1 MKMMLIS
8 VLKSREVRVAIVN
21 SNGAQNAPVLH
32 DLHIEKFANR
42 SSQGNI
48 YKAKV
53 VSINDQL
60 QAAFVD
66 FGDLK
71 HGLLTLD
78 KIHYKY
84 GRRGS
89 SDEGDAPERIAD
101 VLSVNDDVLVQVER
115 DARVEKGAALTGQI
129 QLHGQHVVLN
139 TNRPITRIS
148 RQINR
153 EQRAEIEA
161 MLPKFK
167 VPKEC
172 GLVIRTS
179 ARGRSQKELQTDVR
193 ECADLLNLIQQA
205 YSDSQA
211 PRLLYEANNLV
222 NSVLRDNLHSNIERV
237 IVDDKGIYE
246 DIRSFVKSYMAD
258 FSGDIQLYE
267 DEIPLYT
274 KYRIEAQVSK
284 VFDRT
289 IELPSGGQIV
299 LDPTEALLTI
309 DVNSAQFRFN
319 DNFRDMVLNTNL
331 EAAEEIFKQLRL
343 RDIGGLI
350 VVDFIDLYEVQDIR
364 KLEDRVARLCDQ
376 DRGRTK
382 WEPISSFGLMELQRR
397 RPRSSIYDTDFQ
409 RCDGC
414 GGHGYRQTVD
424 SVGHRIFREIEARSH
439 SKRIARIRARVTPAV
454 AQYLTNDL
462 RPHLSMV
469 EMRSSAKLEIVPDQD
484 GEDASFV
491 VESFSTTYSKT
502 PVKTKNFEHG
512 IPENGKGKKGKINR
526 ETQAESIQT
535 AAVKRPEIERKPPKK
550 SEAKASKDKAGFSN
564 VLEGAN
570 RFFRFV
576 PAVPSYLYQR
586 LFVVEN
592 KSDRSTKS
600 NKQSSNTQRKR
611 THEGR
616 SESGA
621 KTTQRV
627 KQKIT
632 RHSPN
637 KTTASSSKS
646 KRIKE
651 RTLPSAVPTTKSG
664 SSHRDRVK
672 SNAKRD
678 TAKKEAKSD
687 TAQIGEV
694 KKKGGKKASG
704 NKTADT
710 PTLKERAKS
719 KTPASQK
726 APEAVTKQRTD
737 QNPGL
742 EKRSVAKTDATDAPE
757 EKSNTQKAQT
767 TLEIDSP
774 TQSEPSETIKNHSS
788 RDELEVES
796 SNATVTE
803 GFPIEDQSRTTPTPT
818 ESSEEI
824 AASSELDTPQSETLT
839 SSSVESD
846 HVSGNSDLEESSD
859 GTTTDVNANSTDD
872 DSTDGKARA
881 SNDPRIRP
889 KENRPS
895 PVVSQ

>member
-1 MKMMLIS
+1 MKLMLIS

-21 SNGAQNAPVLH
+21 SNGAQSAPVLH

-89 SDEGDAPERIAD
+89 SDENDTPERIAD
-101 VLSVNDDVLVQVER
+101 VLKVNDDVLVQVER

-161 MLPKFK
+161 MLPKLK

-193 ECADLLNLIQQA
+193 ECADLLKLIQQA

-246 DIRSFVKSYMAD
+246 DIRSFVNSYMAD

-289 IELPSGGQIV
+289 IDLPSGGQIV

-331 EAAEEIFKQLRL
+331 EAADEIFNQLRL

-364 KLEDRVARLCDQ
+364 KLEDRVSRLCDL

-414 GGHGYRQTVD
+414 GGHGYRQTFD

-454 AQYLTNDL
+454 AQYLTNEL

-512 IPENGKGKKGKINR
+512 IPENGKSKKGKVNR
-526 ETQAESIQT
+526 ETQAASIQT
-535 AAVKRPEIERKPPKK
+535 AAVKRPEIDRKPPKK
-550 SEAKASKDKAGFSN
+550 SEAKTSKDKAGFSS
-564 VLEGAN
+564 VLDGAG

-576 PAVPSYLYQR
+576 PAVPTYLYHR
-586 LFVVEN
+586 LFTVEN
-592 KSDRSTKS
+592 ESDRSNTKRKKTS
-600 NKQSSNTQRKR
+600 HTRKKR
-611 THEGR
+611 THDGR
-616 SESGA
+616 GDSGA
-621 KTTQRV
+621 KATQRV

-637 KTTASSSKS
+637 KTTARSSES

-651 RTLPSAVPTTKSG
+651 RSHATALPTTKSRDAN
-664 SSHRDRVK
+664 RDRVK
-672 SNAKRD
+672 SNAGKD
-678 TAKKEAKSD
+678 TVKKDVKSD
-687 TAQIGEV
+687 ASASDV
-694 KKKGGKKASG
+694 KKRRIKKANDSQSAETQSAKNG
-704 NKTADT
+704 K
-710 PTLKERAKS
+710 KS
-719 KTPASQK
+719 KTPVRKK
-726 APEAVTKQRTD
+726 AKHAD
-737 QNPGL
+737 
-742 EKRSVAKTDATDAPE
+742 
-757 EKSNTQKAQT
+757 KAQT
-767 TLEIDSP
+767 ATNDSSPDTGVVDGSDSLERSNSTQDANLPNQPDLPDQVEQTAKTEQTFELDKSVEEITNDTLSTDGLSVNEDR
-774 TQSEPSETIKNHSS
+774 ETHSS
-788 RDELEVES
+788 TE
-796 SNATVTE
+796 ATEEQV
-803 GFPIEDQSRTTPTPT
+803 SRTGIQTP
-818 ESSEEI
+818 EEGT
-824 AASSELDTPQSETLT
+824 AAII
-839 SSSVESD
+839 
-846 HVSGNSDLEESSD
+846 DLESHDSK
-859 GTTTDVNANSTDD
+859 GVDD
-872 DSTDGKARA
+872 ADSIGIDSTDESSTANPAVEVTDKNARA

-889 KENRPS
+889 KESRPT

>member
-21 SNGAQNAPVLH
+21 SNGAQSAPVLH

-53 VSINDQL
+53 VSVNDQL

-89 SDEGDAPERIAD
+89 SEENSTPNRIAD
-101 VLSVNDDVLVQVER
+101 VLNVNDDVLVQVER

-161 MLPKFK
+161 MLPKLK
-167 VPKEC
+167 VPTEC

-193 ECADLLNLIQQA
+193 ECTDLLTLIQQA

-246 DIRSFVKSYMAD
+246 DIRGFVKSYMAD
-258 FSGDIQLYE
+258 FSGDIQFYQ

-331 EAAEEIFKQLRL
+331 EAADEIFNQLRL

-364 KLEDRVARLCDQ
+364 KLEDRVARLCDL

-382 WEPISSFGLMELQRR
+382 WEAISSFGLMELQRR

-454 AQYLTNDL
+454 AQYLTNEL

-502 PVKTKNFEHG
+502 PLKTKNFEHG
-512 IPENGKGKKGKINR
+512 IPENGKSKKGKVNR

-535 AAVKRPEIERKPPKK
+535 AAVKRPEIERKSPKR
-550 SEAKASKDKAGFSN
+550 SETRPSKDKAGVSN
-564 VLEGAN
+564 VLEGAT

-586 LFVVEN
+586 LFVVETEDARQTKN
-592 KSDRSTKS
+592 NQKSTNSRRT
-600 NKQSSNTQRKR
+600 R
-611 THEGR
+611 THKGR
-616 SESGA
+616 SDSGA
-621 KTTQRV
+621 KATQRV

-637 KTTASSSKS
+637 KTTARSSQS

-651 RTLPSAVPTTKSG
+651 RTQPSAVPTTKS
-664 SSHRDRVK
+664 SNTHKDRVK
-672 SNAKRD
+672 SNTKRD
-678 TAKKEAKSD
+678 SIKRDAKSD
-687 TAQIGEV
+687 TTQVDEV
-694 KKKGGKKASG
+694 KKKSVKKSSG
-704 NKTADT
+704 TKSADTLAKKDRSKNKTHA
-710 PTLKERAKS
+710 L
-719 KTPASQK
+719 QK
-726 APEAVTKQRTD
+726 ATDQETKQQT
-737 QNPGL
+737 NHSPGL
-742 EKRSVAKTDATDAPE
+742 EKRRATKTDSPE
-757 EKSNTQKAQT
+757 EKSTPESTQT
-767 TLEIDSP
+767 SP
-774 TQSEPSETIKNHSS
+774 VGESTFESEPPTKAKRQ
-788 RDELEVES
+788 RDREQRDVGS
-796 SNATVTE
+796 ASVRVTE
-803 GFPIEDQSRTTPTPT
+803 GSPNEDESLTTQSSTESAEEIVANTEMETSKKETPTISNVESDQT
-818 ESSEEI
+818 SGNKELERSSEE
-824 AASSELDTPQSETLT
+824 ATL
-839 SSSVESD
+839 SVDAEQTESD
-846 HVSGNSDLEESSD
+846 SSG
-859 GTTTDVNANSTDD
+859 
-872 DSTDGKARA
+872 GKARA

-889 KENRPS
+889 IENRPR

>member
-1 MKMMLIS
+1 MKLMLVS

-21 SNGAQNAPVLH
+21 SNGSQSAPVLH

-48 YKAKV
+48 FKAKV

-78 KIHYKY
+78 KVHYKY

-89 SDEGDAPERIAD
+89 QEQSEAPQKISD
-101 VLSVNDDVLVQVER
+101 VLKVNDDVLVQVER

-148 RQINR
+148 RQITR
-153 EQRAEIEA
+153 EQRTEIES
-161 MLPKFK
+161 MMPKLT

-172 GLVIRTS
+172 GLVVRTS
-179 ARGRSQKELQTDVR
+179 ARGRSLQDLQTDVR
-193 ECADLLNLIQQA
+193 ECTALLKLIEQA
-205 YSDSQA
+205 YAESEA

-222 NSVLRDNLHSNIERV
+222 NSVLRDNLHNNIERV
-237 IVDDKGIYE
+237 IVDDESVYE
-246 DIRSFVKSYMAD
+246 DVCGYVKSFMAD
-258 FSGDIQLYE
+258 FAGEIQLYRE
-267 DEIPLYT
+267 EIPLYT

-289 IELPSGGQIV
+289 IDLPSGGQIV

-331 EAAEEIFKQLRL
+331 EAADEIFNQLRL

-350 VVDFIDLYEVQDIR
+350 VVDFIDLYEVHDIR
-364 KLEDRVARLCDQ
+364 KLEDKVARLCDL

-502 PVKTKNFEHG
+502 PIKTKSFEHG
-512 IPENGKGKKGKINR
+512 IPENGKGKRGKINR
-526 ETQAESIQT
+526 ETPAESIQT
-535 AAVKRPEIERKPPKK
+535 AAVQRPQVERKPMKK
-550 SEAKASKDKAGFSN
+550 VNEKSNKDRTVFGN
-564 VLEGAN
+564 VLGSATK
-570 RFFRFV
+570 FWRFV
-576 PAVPSYLYQR
+576 PAVPAYLYER
-586 LFVVEN
+586 LFLVEN
-592 KSDRSTKS
+592 
-600 NKQSSNTQRKR
+600 QRKGTKEINR
-611 THEGR
+611 EPNDTRKAQRNNG
-616 SESGA
+616 SPGNKSTATG
-621 KTTQRV
+621 RV

-632 RHSPN
+632 RRTPN
-637 KTTASSSKS
+637 KNSASSSQS
-646 KRIKE
+646 KRLEE
-651 RTLPSAVPTTKSG
+651 RTQTSSIPTTKSRGG
-664 SSHRDRVK
+664 SKERTKTKRADSS
-672 SNAKRD
+672 SNR
-678 TAKKEAKSD
+678 TAKTTVSRETVQQRTTKRQHDNQESKAK
-687 TAQIGEV
+687 TELP
-694 KKKGGKKASG
+694 ASET
-704 NKTADT
+704 NSQSSRQQARKTAIAVTSKKTTHQEKRVYEHNSLSDKPKET
-710 PTLKERAKS
+710 EMKEEREQQERYLSESANPSLGTESTGAVSDADHHLDPNDNPADSASSLNTEDPISQSTSSKKVSQSKPRGKTTKGEIQVTVAPEPERAKS
-719 KTPASQK
+719 S
-726 APEAVTKQRTD
+726 EVT
-737 QNPGL
+737 
-742 EKRSVAKTDATDAPE
+742 
-757 EKSNTQKAQT
+757 SN
-767 TLEIDSP
+767 
-774 TQSEPSETIKNHSS
+774 NH
-788 RDELEVES
+788 VE
-796 SNATVTE
+796 
-803 GFPIEDQSRTTPTPT
+803 
-818 ESSEEI
+818 
-824 AASSELDTPQSETLT
+824 SELDTEEQEAENETQT
-839 SSSVESD
+839 
-846 HVSGNSDLEESSD
+846 
-859 GTTTDVNANSTDD
+859 
-872 DSTDGKARA
+872 RA
-881 SNDPRIRP
+881 SNDPRLQP
-889 KENRPS
+889 KSISPN
-895 PVVSQ
+895 PVVTP

>member
-1 MKMMLIS
+1 MMLIS

-89 SDEGDAPERIAD
+89 SDESETPERIAD

-193 ECADLLNLIQQA
+193 ECADLLKLIQQA

-237 IVDDKGIYE
+237 IVDDKSIYE

-258 FSGDIQLYE
+258 FSGEIQLYE

-331 EAAEEIFKQLRL
+331 EAAEEIFNQLRL

-350 VVDFIDLYEVQDIR
+350 VIDFIDLYEVQDIR
-364 KLEDRVARLCDQ
+364 KLEDRVARLCDL

-462 RPHLSMV
+462 RAHLSMV
-469 EMRSSAKLEIVPDQD
+469 EMRSSAKLEIVPDQE

-526 ETQAESIQT
+526 ETQAASIQT

-550 SEAKASKDKAGFSN
+550 SETKPSKDKAGISN

-592 KSDRSTKS
+592 KSERSTKS
-600 NKQSSNTQRKR
+600 NKKTTNARRKR
-611 THEGR
+611 THDER
-616 SESGA
+616 STSGA
-621 KTTQRV
+621 KHTQRV

-637 KTTASSSKS
+637 KTTASSSQS

-651 RTLPSAVPTTKSG
+651 RTLPSAVPTTKS
-664 SSHRDRVK
+664 SSPHKDRVK
-672 SNAKRD
+672 SDAKRD
-678 TAKKEAKSD
+678 AKPEKPKVGEA
-687 TAQIGEV
+687 
-694 KKKGGKKASG
+694 KKKGVKKASG
-704 NKTADT
+704 SKTSVA
-710 PTLKERAKS
+710 PTSKERTKS
-719 KTPASQK
+719 KTH
-726 APEAVTKQRTD
+726 APLKVEEAETKQKED
-737 QNPGL
+737 KKPGL
-742 EKRSVAKTDATDAPE
+742 EKRPVAKTDAPE
-757 EKSNTQKAQT
+757 EESVPQRTKAIPVEDSLSQPQSPVKTKSQRIHEKQ
-767 TLEIDSP
+767 
-774 TQSEPSETIKNHSS
+774 
-788 RDELEVES
+788 EVENT
-796 SNATVTE
+796 NAPPAEELPEEHENRIAHTSME
-803 GFPIEDQSRTTPTPT
+803 SPEEINAKSEMEFPET
-818 ESSEEI
+818 ESL
-824 AASSELDTPQSETLT
+824 APTK
-839 SSSVESD
+839 VESD
-846 HVSGNSDLEESSD
+846 RTNGNPDLDGSSER
-859 GTTTDVNANSTDD
+859 TTTDDDATPTDS
-872 DSTDGKARA
+872 DSTDSKARA

-889 KENRPS
+889 KENRPR

>member
-78 KIHYKY
+78 KLHYKY

-89 SDEGDAPERIAD
+89 SEENNTPERIAD
-101 VLSVNDDVLVQVER
+101 VLNVNDDVLVQVER

-153 EQRAEIEA
+153 EQRGEIEA
-161 MLPKFK
+161 MMPKLK
-167 VPKEC
+167 VPNEC

-193 ECADLLNLIQQA
+193 ECADLLKLIQQA

-237 IVDDKGIYE
+237 IVDDKGIYD

-258 FSGDIQLYE
+258 FSGEIQLYK

-454 AQYLTNDL
+454 AQYLTNEL

-469 EMRSSAKLEIVPDQD
+469 EMRSSAKLEVVPDQD

-512 IPENGKGKKGKINR
+512 MPENGKGKKGKVNR

-535 AAVKRPEIERKPPKK
+535 AAVKRPEVERKPPKK
-550 SEAKASKDKAGFSN
+550 SEARSGKDKTGVSN
-564 VLEGAN
+564 VLEGAT

-592 KSDRSTKS
+592 ESKGTTKS
-600 NKQSSNTQRKR
+600 NQKTSNSRKR
-611 THEGR
+611 TQAGR
-616 SESGA
+616 TGSGA
-621 KTTQRV
+621 RTTQRV

-637 KTTASSSKS
+637 KTTARSSQS

-651 RTLPSAVPTTKSG
+651 RTLPSSVPTTKSTSAQQEG
-664 SSHRDRVK
+664 VK

-678 TAKKEAKSD
+678 SAKKATKSV
-687 TAQIGEV
+687 TPKIGEV
-694 KKKGGKKASG
+694 KKKSVKKSSGTKSAGTSTSKEKAKNKAHVAKKAAA
-704 NKTADT
+704 AD
-710 PTLKERAKS
+710 LK
-719 KTPASQK
+719 QK
-726 APEAVTKQRTD
+726 AIQT
-737 QNPGL
+737 PGV
-742 EKRSVAKTDATDAPE
+742 EKRPVAKTDSKE
-757 EKSNTQKAQT
+757 EKSTRQKA
-767 TLEIDSP
+767 LKSPVGDSP
-774 TQSEPSETIKNHSS
+774 SHTEPQTKTDNQRSPENQVVD
-788 RDELEVES
+788 RENVAL
-796 SNATVTE
+796 TE
-803 GFPIEDQSRTTPTPT
+803 GFLNEEENRTTQTPIESTEKKATTSDIETSMT
-818 ESSEEI
+818 EPLES
-824 AASSELDTPQSETLT
+824 ATA
-839 SSSVESD
+839 ESD
-846 HVSGNSDLEESSD
+846 QKSQNNDLD
-859 GTTTDVNANSTDD
+859 GSTNEATADVDVARMDN

-881 SNDPRIRP
+881 SNDPRIQP
-889 KENRPS
+889 KENRPI

>member
-1 MKMMLIS
+1 MMLIS

-21 SNGAQNAPVLH
+21 SNGAQSAPVLH
-32 DLHIEKFANR
+32 DLHMEKFANR

-84 GRRGS
+84 GRRGTNEES
-89 SDEGDAPERIAD
+89 SEPQRIAD
-101 VLSVNDDVLVQVER
+101 ALNINDDVLVQVER
-115 DARVEKGAALTGQI
+115 DARVDKGAALTGQI

-167 VPKEC
+167 VPKDC

-193 ECADLLNLIQQA
+193 ECAELLKLIEQA
-205 YSDSQA
+205 YLDSQA

-222 NSVLRDNLHSNIERV
+222 NSVMRDNLHNNIERV
-237 IVDDKGIYE
+237 IVDDQSTYE
-246 DIRSFVKSYMAD
+246 DLCSFVKSYMAD
-258 FSGDIQLYE
+258 FSGEIQLYR

-274 KYRIEAQVSK
+274 KYRIESQVSK

-289 IELPSGGQIV
+289 IDLPSGGQIV

-331 EAAEEIFKQLRL
+331 EAADEIFNQLRL

-350 VVDFIDLYEVQDIR
+350 VIDFIDLYEVQDIR
-364 KLEDRVARLCDQ
+364 KLEDKVARLCDL

-462 RPHLSMV
+462 RAHLSMV

-502 PVKTKNFEHG
+502 PIKTKNFEYG
-512 IPENGKGKKGKINR
+512 IPENGKSKKGKTNR
-526 ETQAESIQT
+526 ETQAKSIQT
-535 AAVKRPEIERKPPKK
+535 AAVKRPEITRKPQKK
-550 SEAKASKDKAGFSN
+550 SEANTAKESTVVTN
-564 VLEGAN
+564 VLGGTT

-576 PAVPSYLYQR
+576 PAVPTYLYKR
-586 LFVVEN
+586 LFLVN
-592 KSDRSTKS
+592 TPPKSTKESKQNQTTSRKSRSKQARDES
-600 NKQSSNTQRKR
+600 NERVTK
-611 THEGR
+611 
-616 SESGA
+616 
-621 KTTQRV
+621 RV

-632 RHSPN
+632 RRAPN
-637 KTTASSSKS
+637 RSTASSSES
-646 KRIKE
+646 KRFEE
-651 RTLPSAVPTTKSG
+651 RTLSSSVPTTKNRRRTNNRTKD
-664 SSHRDRVK
+664 SHVGETRE
-672 SNAKRD
+672 RD
-678 TAKKEAKSD
+678 TNVKAPAS
-687 TAQIGEV
+687 EV
-694 KKKGGKKASG
+694 KKKRARRTNEKQEKEANPTTRTDTKTKDASNARVKNKDEKA
-704 NKTADT
+704 KTKDT
-710 PTLKERAKS
+710 PDA
-719 KTPASQK
+719 
-726 APEAVTKQRTD
+726 APVE
-737 QNPGL
+737 
-742 EKRSVAKTDATDAPE
+742 ATDTESPQP
-757 EKSNTQKAQT
+757 SNTA
-767 TLEIDSP
+767 I
-774 TQSEPSETIKNHSS
+774 SEPQSTPQTSTNLNETPREAENNLERMKGSPDSS
-788 RDELEVES
+788 RDTSDQETSEKDTEHKLSGADNSQTKQKSKSGSRSAKNEIQVTIGLESDSSTTTNPTDSTSIDVE
-796 SNATVTE
+796 
-803 GFPIEDQSRTTPTPT
+803 PK
-818 ESSEEI
+818 
-824 AASSELDTPQSETLT
+824 SELPNSENENT
-839 SSSVESD
+839 
-846 HVSGNSDLEESSD
+846 EESI
-859 GTTTDVNANSTDD
+859 
-872 DSTDGKARA
+872 RA
-881 SNDPRIRP
+881 TNDPRIKPKAARP
-889 KENRPS
+889 KPIVT
-895 PVVSQ
+895 P

>member
-1 MKMMLIS
+1 MMLIS
-8 VLKSREVRVAIVN
+8 VLNSREVRVAIVN
-21 SNGAQNAPVLH
+21 SNGAKSAPVLH

-53 VSINDQL
+53 VSINEQL

-89 SDEGDAPERIAD
+89 SDDDESQERIGD
-101 VLSVNDDVLVQVER
+101 VLSVNDDVLVQVEK
-115 DARVEKGAALTGQI
+115 DARVEKGATLTCQI

-153 EQRAEIEA
+153 DQRAEIEG

-167 VPKEC
+167 VPTEC

-193 ECADLLNLIQQA
+193 ECADLLKLIQQA
-205 YSDSQA
+205 YTDSQA

-237 IVDDKGIYE
+237 VVDDRSLHE

-258 FSGDIQLYE
+258 FSGDIQLYK

-289 IELPSGGQIV
+289 IDLPSGGQIV

-319 DNFRDMVLNTNL
+319 DNFRDMVLNTNI

-350 VVDFIDLYEVQDIR
+350 VIDFIDLYEVQDIR
-364 KLEDRVARLCDQ
+364 KLEDRVARLCDL
-376 DRGRTK
+376 DRSRTK

-454 AQYLTNDL
+454 AQYLTNEL

-469 EMRSSAKLEIVPDQD
+469 EMRSRAKLEIVPDQE
-484 GEDASFV
+484 GEDATFV
-491 VESFSTTYSKT
+491 VESYSTTYSKS

-512 IPENGKGKKGKINR
+512 IPENGKGKKGRMNR
-526 ETQAESIQT
+526 ETQAASIQT

-550 SEAKASKDKAGFSN
+550 SESKPSNDKAGISS

-576 PAVPSYLYQR
+576 PEVPSYLYHR
-586 LFVVEN
+586 LFVVED
-592 KSDRSTKS
+592 KTDRSTKS
-600 NKQSSNTQRKR
+600 KQKTTNTQRKR
-611 THEGR
+611 TQDGR
-616 SESGA
+616 SDGSA
-621 KTTQRV
+621 KATQRV

-637 KTTASSSKS
+637 KTTASSSQA
-646 KRIKE
+646 KRINE
-651 RTLPSAVPTTKSG
+651 RTLQSTVPSSKS
-664 SSHRDRVK
+664 SSVQKDRAR
-672 SNAKRD
+672 SSAKRV
-678 TAKKEAKSD
+678 AKSD
-687 TAQIGEV
+687 SPRVGET
-694 KKKGGKKASG
+694 KKKGDKKATGSQSVNTTNSNG
-704 NKTADT
+704 KTKRKAQAPLT
-710 PTLKERAKS
+710 VEEAETK
-719 KTPASQK
+719 QK
-726 APEAVTKQRTD
+726 AD
-737 QNPGL
+737 QEPGP
-742 EKRSVAKTDATDAPE
+742 KNKTDAKANARE
-757 EKSNTQKAQT
+757 EKSTTQ
-767 TLEIDSP
+767 I
-774 TQSEPSETIKNHSS
+774 SESKV
-788 RDELEVES
+788 VES
-796 SNATVTE
+796 SLSKPKSKAKTKSQQKRGKPELENKLATISEGLPNDEENQFSHPPTESPEGINASSEIETTE
-803 GFPIEDQSRTTPTPT
+803 RESRTPARVASDDSSEINDLD
-818 ESSEEI
+818 ESSEENFTNVD
-824 AASSELDTPQSETLT
+824 ATPT
-839 SSSVESD
+839 D
-846 HVSGNSDLEESSD
+846 ADSSD
-859 GTTTDVNANSTDD
+859 S
-872 DSTDGKARA
+872 KARA

-889 KENRPS
+889 KENRPK

>member
-1 MKMMLIS
+1 MKIMLIS

-89 SDEGDAPERIAD
+89 SEESSTPERIAD

-237 IVDDKGIYE
+237 IVDDKSIYD

-274 KYRIEAQVSK
+274 KYRIETQVSK

-319 DNFRDMVLNTNL
+319 DNFRDMVLNTNI
-331 EAAEEIFKQLRL
+331 EAAEEIFNQLRL

-364 KLEDRVARLCDQ
+364 KLEDRVARLCDL

-512 IPENGKGKKGKINR
+512 IPENGKGKKGKVNR

-550 SEAKASKDKAGFSN
+550 SEAKPNKDKAGFSN
-564 VLEGAN
+564 VLEGAT

-586 LFVVEN
+586 LFVVE
-592 KSDRSTKS
+592 KEPERSSKS
-600 NKQSSNTQRKR
+600 NQRTAKDRRKR
-611 THEGR
+611 PHEGR
-616 SESGA
+616 SQSGA
-621 KTTQRV
+621 KTTQRM

-637 KTTASSSKS
+637 KTTASSSQS

-664 SSHRDRVK
+664 TAHKDRVK

-678 TAKKEAKSD
+678 SVKRDGKSD
-687 TAQIGEV
+687 TPQVGEV
-694 KKKGGKKASG
+694 KKKALKKSVETNAADKPAS
-704 NKTADT
+704 
-710 PTLKERAKS
+710 KERTKNKKHTSRRQTSTDS
-719 KTPASQK
+719 KQETVQTGA
-726 APEAVTKQRTD
+726 
-737 QNPGL
+737 L
-742 EKRSVAKTDATDAPE
+742 EEYLVAKTDSLE
-757 EKSNTQKAQT
+757 EKRTNQRAHASP
-767 TLEIDSP
+767 EGDSP
-774 TQSEPSETIKNHSS
+774 SESQPRLQTKSQSSPESQ
-788 RDELEVES
+788 EVES
-796 SNATVTE
+796 ESIALTE
-803 GFPIEDQSRTTPTPT
+803 GVANEDMKQDTRTTI
-818 ESSEEI
+818 ESTEEI
-824 AASSELDTPQSETLT
+824 AATSAMETSMKEPLESPT
-839 SSSVESD
+839 AESD
-846 HVSGNSDLEESSD
+846 QTSGNHDLD
-859 GTTTDVNANSTDD
+859 GSNDGATTDVDD
-872 DSTDGKARA
+872 SNKHNDSTDGNARA
-881 SNDPRIRP
+881 TNDPRIRP
-889 KENRPS
+889 KENRPR

>member
-21 SNGAQNAPVLH
+21 SNGAQSAPVLH

-89 SDEGDAPERIAD
+89 SEENRAPERIAD

-153 EQRAEIEA
+153 DQRAEIEA
-161 MLPKFK
+161 MLPKLK

-179 ARGRSQKELQTDVR
+179 ARGRSQQELQTDVR
-193 ECADLLNLIQQA
+193 ECAELLKLIQQA
-205 YSDSQA
+205 YTDSQA

-258 FSGDIQLYE
+258 FSGDIQLYQ

-289 IELPSGGQIV
+289 IDLPSGGQIV

-331 EAAEEIFKQLRL
+331 EAAEEIFNQLRL

-364 KLEDRVARLCDQ
+364 KLEDRVARLCDL

-469 EMRSSAKLEIVPDQD
+469 EMRSSAKLEIVPDQE

-512 IPENGKGKKGKINR
+512 IPENGKGKKGKVNR

-535 AAVKRPEIERKPPKK
+535 AAVKRPKIERKPPKK
-550 SEAKASKDKAGFSN
+550 SETNANKDKAGISN
-564 VLEGAN
+564 VFEGAT
-570 RFFRFV
+570 RFLRFV
-576 PAVPSYLYQR
+576 PAVPTYLYQR
-586 LFVVEN
+586 LFVVE
-592 KSDRSTKS
+592 KEPERQTKRSQKTT
-600 NKQSSNTQRKR
+600 NAQGKR

-616 SESGA
+616 ADRGA
-621 KTTQRV
+621 KGTQRV

-637 KTTASSSKS
+637 KTTASSSQS

-651 RTLPSAVPTTKSG
+651 RTLASAVPTTKSG
-664 SSHRDRVK
+664 STNKDRAKNNGKRD
-672 SNAKRD
+672 SAKRD
-678 TAKKEAKSD
+678 TKPD

-694 KKKGGKKASG
+694 QKKGVKKSSGKKS
-704 NKTADT
+704 ADT
-710 PTLKERAKS
+710 PTSKERTKNKS
-719 KTPASQK
+719 HTRQK
-726 APEAVTKQRTD
+726 ATEKATKPHTID
-737 QNPGL
+737 
-742 EKRSVAKTDATDAPE
+742 KTDLE
-757 EKSNTQKAQT
+757 EKLATKTDSHFEERAQAS
-767 TLEIDSP
+767 LVGDSP
-774 TQSEPSETIKNHSS
+774 SQSEPPAETKTQSNHEQRDFKNANV
-788 RDELEVES
+788 LL
-796 SNATVTE
+796 TE
-803 GFPIEDQSRTTPTPT
+803 GTPKEDENR
-818 ESSEEI
+818 
-824 AASSELDTPQSETLT
+824 DTHTSFDSIDEKPANFETDTLNKETLT
-839 SSSVESD
+839 TSNVESD
-846 HVSGNSDLEESSD
+846 QTNGNNNLEHSTEEAISDVDAKRTE
-859 GTTTDVNANSTDD
+859 N
-872 DSTDGKARA
+872 DSTDSKARA

-889 KENRPS
+889 KENRPG

>member
-1 MKMMLIS
+1 MLIS

-21 SNGAQNAPVLH
+21 SNGAQSAPVLH

-89 SDEGDAPERIAD
+89 SDENDTPERIAD
-101 VLSVNDDVLVQVER
+101 VLKVNDDVLVQVER

-161 MLPKFK
+161 MLPKLK

-193 ECADLLNLIQQA
+193 ECADLLKLIQQA

-246 DIRSFVKSYMAD
+246 DIRGFVNSYMAD
-258 FSGDIQLYE
+258 FSGDIQLYK

-289 IELPSGGQIV
+289 IDLPSGGQIV

-331 EAAEEIFKQLRL
+331 EAADEIFNQLRL

-350 VVDFIDLYEVQDIR
+350 VIDFIDLYEVQDIR
-364 KLEDRVARLCDQ
+364 KLEDRVSRLCDL

-409 RCDGC
+409 RCEGC

-512 IPENGKGKKGKINR
+512 IPENGKSKKGKVNR
-526 ETQAESIQT
+526 ETQAASIQT

-550 SEAKASKDKAGFSN
+550 SEAKNSKDKAGFSN
-564 VLEGAN
+564 VLDGAG

-576 PAVPSYLYQR
+576 PAVPTYLYHR
-586 LFVVEN
+586 LFTVEN
-592 KSDRSTKS
+592 ESER
-600 NKQSSNTQRKR
+600 SNTKRRKTSNTRKKR
-611 THEGR
+611 THDGR
-616 SESGA
+616 GESGTKA
-621 KTTQRV
+621 TQRV

-637 KTTASSSKS
+637 KTTARSSES

-651 RTLPSAVPTTKSG
+651 RTQATALPTTKS
-664 SSHRDRVK
+664 RNANKERVQSRAGK
-672 SNAKRD
+672 D
-678 TAKKEAKSD
+678 TAKKEVKSD
-687 TAQIGEV
+687 ASASDV
-694 KKKGGKKASG
+694 KKKRVKKGLDAKSAETPPSKNGK
-704 NKTADT
+704 
-710 PTLKERAKS
+710 KS
-719 KTPASQK
+719 KTPVPKKAKHTDSEQTATNDSSPDTGAAARSASLEQSNSTQEANLQNQSDLTDQVEQSSK
-726 APEAVTKQRTD
+726 IEKTLDLDKNVPESTNDSPSTDVLVTDENQDTQSSAEATNEQVSRTENQTPEEGSAVTI
-737 QNPGL
+737 NL
-742 EKRSVAKTDATDAPE
+742 ESHDSRGNDDADITG
-757 EKSNTQKAQT
+757 N
-767 TLEIDSP
+767 DSP
-774 TQSEPSETIKNHSS
+774 DESS
-788 RDELEVES
+788 TANPEVE
-796 SNATVTE
+796 VT
-803 GFPIEDQSRTTPTPT
+803 DR
-818 ESSEEI
+818 
-824 AASSELDTPQSETLT
+824 
-839 SSSVESD
+839 
-846 HVSGNSDLEESSD
+846 N
-859 GTTTDVNANSTDD
+859 
-872 DSTDGKARA
+872 ARA

-889 KENRPS
+889 KESRPR

>member
-1 MKMMLIS
+1 MKTMLIS

-21 SNGAQNAPVLH
+21 SNGAQSAPILH

-42 SSQGNI
+42 SSQGNV

-89 SDEGDAPERIAD
+89 SEENNSSHKIAD
-101 VLSVNDDVLVQVER
+101 VLKVNDDVLVQVER

-161 MLPKFK
+161 MLPKLE
-167 VPKEC
+167 VPTEC

-179 ARGRSQKELQTDVR
+179 ARGRNQKELQTDVR
-193 ECADLLNLIQQA
+193 ECTDLLELIQQA
-205 YSDSQA
+205 YTDSQA

-222 NSVLRDNLHSNIERV
+222 NSVLRDNLHNNIERV
-237 IVDDKGIYE
+237 IVDDQTTYE
-246 DIRSFVKSYMAD
+246 DIRCYVQSYMAD
-258 FSGDIQLYE
+258 FSGDIQLYQ

-274 KYRIEAQVSK
+274 KYRIETQVSK

-289 IELPSGGQIV
+289 IDLPSGGQIV

-331 EAAEEIFKQLRL
+331 EAADEIFNQLRL

-364 KLEDRVARLCDQ
+364 KLEDRVAHLSDL

-382 WEPISSFGLMELQRR
+382 WEPISSFGIMELQRR

-409 RCDGC
+409 RCEGC
-414 GGHGYRQTVD
+414 GGHGYRQTVE

-462 RPHLSMV
+462 RAHLSVV
-469 EMRSSAKLEIVPDQD
+469 EMRSSAKLEIVPDQE

-491 VESFSTTYSKT
+491 VESFSTTYSQT
-502 PVKTKNFEHG
+502 PIKTKNFEHG
-512 IPENGKGKKGKINR
+512 IPENGKGRKSKVNR

-535 AAVKRPEIERKPPKK
+535 AAVKRPEIEREPPKK
-550 SEAKASKDKAGFSN
+550 SQSKRSKDKAGLSG
-564 VLEGAN
+564 VLDGATK
-570 RFFRFV
+570 FFRFV
-576 PAVPSYLYQR
+576 PAVPTYLYER
-586 LFVVEN
+586 LFLVE
-592 KSDRSTKS
+592 TTT
-600 NKQSSNTQRKR
+600 KQSSAPNKNTAKARKGRTQDGRGKRGESQGTQRM
-611 THEGR
+611 
-616 SESGA
+616 
-621 KTTQRV
+621 

-632 RHSPN
+632 RRSPN
-637 KTTASSSKS
+637 KSSATSSES
-646 KRIKE
+646 KRFKE
-651 RTLPSAVPTTKSG
+651 RTLPSSVPTTKNRSSNKSKQKSASEDSSPKQELRKKQPSG
-664 SSHRDRVK
+664 EEK
-672 SNAKRD
+672 KKR
-678 TAKKEAKSD
+678 AKKVGDAKGTETKPTARAKKKSKELTQQKVKMSDTEQTLKNTQSSADIEVNLTDSSKPTSSTQRTHKPIEPEQTHQSESQIQMDEKQENHTGSFESSLASPITKTLNTEDGGDSRNSSMSVDVEDSKSD
-687 TAQIGEV
+687 
-694 KKKGGKKASG
+694 
-704 NKTADT
+704 NKTLVDVDHVAFELDSENLNDHDHGEST
-710 PTLKERAKS
+710 TVDS
-719 KTPASQK
+719 I
-726 APEAVTKQRTD
+726 PESV
-737 QNPGL
+737 GL
-742 EKRSVAKTDATDAPE
+742 E
-757 EKSNTQKAQT
+757 
-767 TLEIDSP
+767 LED
-774 TQSEPSETIKNHSS
+774 
-788 RDELEVES
+788 D
-796 SNATVTE
+796 
-803 GFPIEDQSRTTPTPT
+803 
-818 ESSEEI
+818 
-824 AASSELDTPQSETLT
+824 
-839 SSSVESD
+839 
-846 HVSGNSDLEESSD
+846 SSD
-859 GTTTDVNANSTDD
+859 TDT
-872 DSTDGKARA
+872 RA

-889 KENRPS
+889 KGERPN

>member
-1 MKMMLIS
+1 MKIMLIS

-21 SNGAQNAPVLH
+21 SNGAQSAPILH

-89 SDEGDAPERIAD
+89 SEEDNTPQKIAD
-101 VLSVNDDVLVQVER
+101 VLKVNDDVLVQVER
-115 DARVEKGAALTGQI
+115 DARVEKGASLTGQI

-153 EQRAEIEA
+153 EQRAEIET
-161 MLPKFK
+161 MLPKLK
-167 VPKEC
+167 VPDEC

-179 ARGRSQKELQTDVR
+179 ARGRNQKELQTDVR
-193 ECADLLNLIQQA
+193 ECADLLKLIQQA

-246 DIRSFVKSYMAD
+246 DIRSFVKSYMGD
-258 FSGDIQLYE
+258 FSGEIQLYQ

-289 IELPSGGQIV
+289 IDLPSGGQIV

-331 EAAEEIFKQLRL
+331 EAAEEIFNQLRL

-364 KLEDRVARLCDQ
+364 KLEDRVARLCDL

-462 RPHLSMV
+462 RAHLSVV

-484 GEDASFV
+484 GEDATFV

-512 IPENGKGKKGKINR
+512 IPENGKSKKGKVNR

-535 AAVKRPEIERKPPKK
+535 AAVKRPEIERKPTKK
-550 SEAKASKDKAGFSN
+550 PETRPSKDKATRSN
-564 VLEGAN
+564 FVEGAS

-576 PAVPSYLYQR
+576 PAVPTYLYQR
-586 LFVVEN
+586 LFLVEN
-592 KSDRSTKS
+592 ESDRSRDS
-600 NKQSSNTQRKR
+600 DKR
-611 THEGR
+611 TSNSRKKRTQERRGDG
-616 SESGA
+616 GA
-621 KTTQRV
+621 RTTQRV

-637 KTTASSSKS
+637 KTTARSSES

-651 RTLPSAVPTTKSG
+651 RTHTSAVPTTKSRNAN
-664 SSHRDRVK
+664 RDRVK
-672 SNAKRD
+672 SSTDKDAVKKSAKSATTVSDGKKKRVKKAMD
-678 TAKKEAKSD
+678 TKTSETQTSKEGMKRKSGPSHKTKHVETAKDSTNASSTDKR
-687 TAQIGEV
+687 
-694 KKKGGKKASG
+694 KA
-704 NKTADT
+704 A
-710 PTLKERAKS
+710 
-719 KTPASQK
+719 
-726 APEAVTKQRTD
+726 
-737 QNPGL
+737 
-742 EKRSVAKTDATDAPE
+742 
-757 EKSNTQKAQT
+757 
-767 TLEIDSP
+767 
-774 TQSEPSETIKNHSS
+774 SETSANEKNSIQDVS
-788 RDELEVES
+788 LE
-796 SNATVTE
+796 TQT
-803 GFPIEDQSRTTPTPT
+803 
-818 ESSEEI
+818 
-824 AASSELDTPQSETLT
+824 
-839 SSSVESD
+839 
-846 HVSGNSDLEESSD
+846 
-859 GTTTDVNANSTDD
+859 
-872 DSTDGKARA
+872 DSTDQVAPSAIDNNVSNSDTVAEANADDSPVEEILSEEADLAMKDIPTSTKQQTSKSKNKTPKEESEVRLEVGADDSSGNVDGDRNRTETVIDSSTEQVETEESDNNTRA
-881 SNDPRIRP
+881 TNDPRIRP
-889 KENRPS
+889 KENRPR

>member
-8 VLKSREVRVAIVN
+8 VLKSKEVRVAIVN
-21 SNGAQNAPVLH
+21 SNGAQSAPVLH
-32 DLHIEKFANR
+32 DLHMEKFANR

-84 GRRGS
+84 GRRGTN
-89 SDEGDAPERIAD
+89 EETGEPQRIAD
-101 VLSVNDDVLVQVER
+101 VLKINDDVLVQVER
-115 DARVEKGAALTGQI
+115 DARVDKGAALTGQV

-153 EQRAEIEA
+153 EQRAEIEG

-167 VPKEC
+167 VPKDC

-193 ECADLLNLIQQA
+193 ECADLLQLIEQA
-205 YSDSQA
+205 YQDSQA

-222 NSVLRDNLHSNIERV
+222 NSVMRDNLHNNIERV
-237 IVDDKGIYE
+237 IVDDPSIYE
-246 DIRSFVKSYMAD
+246 DLRTFVKSYMTD
-258 FSGDIQLYE
+258 FSGEIQLYR

-274 KYRIEAQVSK
+274 KYRIESQVSK

-289 IELPSGGQIV
+289 IDLPSGGQIV

-331 EAAEEIFKQLRL
+331 EAADEIFNQLRL

-350 VVDFIDLYEVQDIR
+350 VIDFIDLYEVQDIR
-364 KLEDRVARLCDQ
+364 KLEDKVARLCDL

-462 RPHLSMV
+462 RAHLSMV

-502 PVKTKNFEHG
+502 PIKTKNFEYG
-512 IPENGKGKKGKINR
+512 IPENGKSKKGKINR

-535 AAVKRPEIERKPPKK
+535 AAVKRPEITRKPPKK
-550 SEAKASKDKAGFSN
+550 SESKSEKDSKELTN
-564 VLEGAN
+564 VLAGTS
-570 RFFRFV
+570 RFWRFV
-576 PAVPSYLYQR
+576 PAVPTYLYKR
-586 LFVVEN
+586 LFLV
-592 KSDRSTKS
+592 
-600 NKQSSNTQRKR
+600 NTPPKR
-611 THEGR
+611 TKESKQNQTTSRKSR
-616 SESGA
+616 SKQANDESNERVT
-621 KTTQRV
+621 KRV

-632 RHSPN
+632 HRAPKRS
-637 KTTASSSKS
+637 TARSSQS
-646 KRIKE
+646 KRFEE
-651 RTLPSAVPTTKSG
+651 RTLEPSVPTTKSRRRNDKQSQDG
-664 SSHRDRVK
+664 HVAEIREQDSK
-672 SNAKRD
+672 EKATAGEAKTKRAGRTNNKQKTAESPAARTD
-678 TAKKEAKSD
+678 TKNKDVANKKLKNKDKKVTAKATSNVALVEGTDKESPKPSNTEITETQPTSLTTSNLEETPPETENNLDTTKVTPDASSD
-687 TAQIGEV
+687 TPEPATSEKDVDQKVNGPDQSQ
-694 KKKGGKKASG
+694 KK
-704 NKTADT
+704 
-710 PTLKERAKS
+710 RKS
-719 KTPASQK
+719 KSGSRK
-726 APEAVTKQRTD
+726 AKNDIQVTI
-737 QNPGL
+737 GL
-742 EKRSVAKTDATDAPE
+742 ESE
-757 EKSNTQKAQT
+757 ESTTTNAASNDSQPN
-767 TLEIDSP
+767 LEIP
-774 TQSEPSETIKNHSS
+774 ISENE
-788 RDELEVES
+788 
-796 SNATVTE
+796 
-803 GFPIEDQSRTTPTPT
+803 
-818 ESSEEI
+818 
-824 AASSELDTPQSETLT
+824 
-839 SSSVESD
+839 
-846 HVSGNSDLEESSD
+846 
-859 GTTTDVNANSTDD
+859 TTDESI
-872 DSTDGKARA
+872 RA
-881 SNDPRIRP
+881 TNDPRIKPNAERP
-889 KENRPS
+889 RPIVT
-895 PVVSQ
+895 P

>member
-1 MKMMLIS
+1 MLIS

-89 SDEGDAPERIAD
+89 SEENGAPERIAD

-153 EQRAEIEA
+153 EHRAEIEA
-161 MLPKFK
+161 MLPKFA

-172 GLVIRTS
+172 GLVFRTS
-179 ARGRSQKELQTDVR
+179 ARGRSQKELQTDVK
-193 ECADLLNLIQQA
+193 ECADLLKLIQQA

-237 IVDDKGIYE
+237 IVDDKSIYD

-258 FSGDIQLYE
+258 FSGEIQLYE

-274 KYRIEAQVSK
+274 KYRIETQVSK

-319 DNFRDMVLNTNL
+319 DNFRDMVLNTNV
-331 EAAEEIFKQLRL
+331 EAAEEIFNQLRL

-364 KLEDRVARLCDQ
+364 KLEDRVARLCDL

-469 EMRSSAKLEIVPDQD
+469 EMRSSAKLEIVPDQE

-512 IPENGKGKKGKINR
+512 IPENGKGKKGKVNR

-535 AAVKRPEIERKPPKK
+535 AAVKRPEIERNPPKK
-550 SEAKASKDKAGFSN
+550 SEAKPNKDKAGFSN
-564 VLEGAN
+564 VLEGAT

-586 LFVVEN
+586 LFVVE
-592 KSDRSTKS
+592 KEPERSSKS
-600 NKQSSNTQRKR
+600 NQRTAKDRRKR

-616 SESGA
+616 SQSGA
-621 KTTQRV
+621 KATQRM

-632 RHSPN
+632 RRSPN
-637 KTTASSSKS
+637 KTTASSSQS

-664 SSHRDRVK
+664 TAHKDRVK

-678 TAKKEAKSD
+678 SVKRDAKSD
-687 TAQIGEV
+687 TPQVGEV
-694 KKKGGKKASG
+694 KKKAVKKSVETNA
-704 NKTADT
+704 ADT
-710 PTLKERAKS
+710 PASKERTKNKKHTRRRQTSADS
-719 KTPASQK
+719 KQETIQTRALDEHSVVK
-726 APEAVTKQRTD
+726 TD
-737 QNPGL
+737 SL
-742 EKRSVAKTDATDAPE
+742 EEKRTNQRAHASPEGDSTSQSQPPVKTKIQSNPKSQEVKRESVALTEDFPNE
-757 EKSNTQKAQT
+757 EKNRTTQT
-767 TLEIDSP
+767 
-774 TQSEPSETIKNHSS
+774 
-788 RDELEVES
+788 
-796 SNATVTE
+796 
-803 GFPIEDQSRTTPTPT
+803 PIESTEEITATSDLETSTT
-818 ESSEEI
+818 ESSES
-824 AASSELDTPQSETLT
+824 ASA
-839 SSSVESD
+839 ESD
-846 HVSGNSDLEESSD
+846 RTSGNIDLDGSNDSATADGDDSSKD
-859 GTTTDVNANSTDD
+859 N

-881 SNDPRIRP
+881 TNDPRIRP
-889 KENRPS
+889 KENRPR

>member
-89 SDEGDAPERIAD
+89 SDESDTPERIAD

-161 MLPKFK
+161 MMPKFK

-193 ECADLLNLIQQA
+193 ECADLLKLIQQA

-237 IVDDKGIYE
+237 IVDDKSIYE

-258 FSGDIQLYE
+258 FSGEIQLYK

-331 EAAEEIFKQLRL
+331 EAAEEIFNQLRL

-350 VVDFIDLYEVQDIR
+350 VIDFIDLYEVQDIR
-364 KLEDRVARLCDQ
+364 KLEDRVARLCDL

-502 PVKTKNFEHG
+502 PVKTKNFAHG

-526 ETQAESIQT
+526 ETQAASIQT

-550 SEAKASKDKAGFSN
+550 SDTKPSKDKAGISN

-592 KSDRSTKS
+592 QSERSTKS
-600 NKQSSNTQRKR
+600 NKKATNARRKR
-611 THEGR
+611 TQDERG
-616 SESGA
+616 ESGA
-621 KTTQRV
+621 KHTQRV

-632 RHSPN
+632 RRSPN
-637 KTTASSSKS
+637 KTTASSSQS

-664 SSHRDRVK
+664 GPHKDRDK
-672 SNAKRD
+672 SDAKR
-678 TAKKEAKSD
+678 EAKPEKPKV
-687 TAQIGEV
+687 AEA
-694 KKKGGKKASG
+694 KKKGVKKASG
-704 NKTADT
+704 TKTSDT
-710 PTLKERAKS
+710 PTAKERKKS
-719 KTPASQK
+719 KTR
-726 APEAVTKQRTD
+726 APLTVEEAVTKQKQD
-737 QNPGL
+737 QKPGL
-742 EKRSVAKTDATDAPE
+742 EKRPVAKTDAPEKRTATQRAETILVEDSLSQPQSPVKSKSQRIHEKQEVENTNAPPAE
-757 EKSNTQKAQT
+757 ELPNDHENRIAQT
-767 TLEIDSP
+767 SMESPGEI
-774 TQSEPSETIKNHSS
+774 N
-788 RDELEVES
+788 
-796 SNATVTE
+796 
-803 GFPIEDQSRTTPTPT
+803 
-818 ESSEEI
+818 
-824 AASSELDTPQSETLT
+824 ASSELESPQTETLVPPK
-839 SSSVESD
+839 VESD
-846 HVSGNSDLEESSD
+846 RTSGNPDLDGSSEQ
-859 GTTTDVNANSTDD
+859 TTTDVDAISTDS
-872 DSTDGKARA
+872 DSTDSKARA

-889 KENRPS
+889 KENRPR

>member
-1 MKMMLIS
+1 MKIMLIS
-8 VLKSREVRVAIVN
+8 VLKSREIRVAIVN
-21 SNGAQNAPVLH
+21 SNGAQSAPILH

-89 SDEGDAPERIAD
+89 SEEDHTPQKIAD
-101 VLSVNDDVLVQVER
+101 VLKVNDDVLVQVER

-153 EQRAEIEA
+153 EQRAEIDA
-161 MLPKFK
+161 MLPKLK

-179 ARGRSQKELQTDVR
+179 ARGRNQKELQTDVR
-193 ECADLLNLIQQA
+193 ECADLLQLIQQA
-205 YSDSQA
+205 YADSQA

-258 FSGDIQLYE
+258 FSGDIQLYQ

-274 KYRIEAQVSK
+274 KYRIESQVSK

-289 IELPSGGQIV
+289 IDLPSGGQIV

-331 EAAEEIFKQLRL
+331 EAAEEIFNQLRL

-350 VVDFIDLYEVQDIR
+350 VIDFIDLYEVQDIR
-364 KLEDRVARLCDQ
+364 KLEDRVARLCDL

-382 WEPISSFGLMELQRR
+382 WEAISSFGLMELQRR

-462 RPHLSMV
+462 RAHLSVV

-484 GEDASFV
+484 GEDATFV

-512 IPENGKGKKGKINR
+512 IPENGKSKKGKVNR

-535 AAVKRPEIERKPPKK
+535 AAVKRPEIERKPSKK
-550 SEAKASKDKAGFSN
+550 PEAKRNKDKDRAARSN
-564 VLEGAN
+564 ILEGAT
-570 RFFRFV
+570 RFLRFV
-576 PAVPSYLYQR
+576 PAVPTYLYQR
-586 LFVVEN
+586 LFLVEN
-592 KSDRSTKS
+592 ESDRSKES
-600 NKQSSNTQRKR
+600 DKR
-611 THEGR
+611 TSNNRKKRTPEKRNDTGTR
-616 SESGA
+616 G
-621 KTTQRV
+621 TQRV

-637 KTTASSSKS
+637 KATASSSES

-651 RTLPSAVPTTKSG
+651 RTHTSAVPTTKSR
-664 SSHRDRVK
+664 SANRDRVK
-672 SNAKRD
+672 NSTEKDSAKK
-678 TAKKEAKSD
+678 TAKSAT
-687 TAQIGEV
+687 TATDEKKKRV
-694 KKKGGKKASG
+694 KKTTESKSS
-704 NKTADT
+704 DT
-710 PTLKERAKS
+710 PTSKVGLKS
-719 KTPASQK
+719 KSSAPQK
-726 APEAVTKQRTD
+726 AKQTD
-737 QNPGL
+737 KAKIAKKAPSID
-742 EKRSVAKTDATDAPE
+742 KREVASAE
-757 EKSNTQKAQT
+757 
-767 TLEIDSP
+767 
-774 TQSEPSETIKNHSS
+774 
-788 RDELEVES
+788 
-796 SNATVTE
+796 
-803 GFPIEDQSRTTPTPT
+803 
-818 ESSEEI
+818 
-824 AASSELDTPQSETLT
+824 
-839 SSSVESD
+839 SVE
-846 HVSGNSDLEESSD
+846 V
-859 GTTTDVNANSTDD
+859 ANSTQDANLSTQSD
-872 DSTDGKARA
+872 LTDQAESSAKNRESSKRDENTRESANDAPVEEVLSVDQSLVHKDFASSTDEQPSNSENETSKAGAQISLEVGTEASSGHDDEDRTQVEAVIEASTEQMEEEATDDNTRA

-889 KENRPS
+889 KENRPR

>member
-32 DLHIEKFANR
+32 DLHMEKFANR

-84 GRRGS
+84 GRRGTNEES
-89 SDEGDAPERIAD
+89 SEPQRIAD
-101 VLSVNDDVLVQVER
+101 ALKVNDDVLVQVER
-115 DARVEKGAALTGQI
+115 DARVDKGAALTGQI

-167 VPKEC
+167 VPKDC

-193 ECADLLNLIQQA
+193 ECTDLLKLIEQA
-205 YSDSQA
+205 YLDSQA

-222 NSVLRDNLHSNIERV
+222 NSVMRDNLHNNIERV
-237 IVDDKGIYE
+237 IVDDQSIY
-246 DIRSFVKSYMAD
+246 DDLCTFVKSYMAD
-258 FSGDIQLYE
+258 FSGEIQLYR

-274 KYRIEAQVSK
+274 KYRIESQVSK

-289 IELPSGGQIV
+289 IDLPSGGQIV

-331 EAAEEIFKQLRL
+331 EAADEIFNQLRL

-350 VVDFIDLYEVQDIR
+350 VIDFIDLYEVQDIR
-364 KLEDRVARLCDQ
+364 KLEDKVARLCDL

-397 RPRSSIYDTDFQ
+397 RPRSSIYDTDFH
-409 RCDGC
+409 RCEGC

-462 RPHLSMV
+462 RAHLSMV

-502 PVKTKNFEHG
+502 PIKTKNFEYG
-512 IPENGKGKKGKINR
+512 IPENGKSKKGKINR

-535 AAVKRPEIERKPPKK
+535 AAVKRPEITRKPQKK
-550 SEAKASKDKAGFSN
+550 SEVKTVKDTTAVTN
-564 VLEGAN
+564 VLGSTT

-576 PAVPSYLYQR
+576 PAVPTYLYKR
-586 LFVVEN
+586 LFLV
-592 KSDRSTKS
+592 DTPP
-600 NKQSSNTQRKR
+600 KR
-611 THEGR
+611 TKESKQHQVTSRKSRSKQARDEGNER
-616 SESGA
+616 VN
-621 KTTQRV
+621 KRV

-632 RHSPN
+632 RRAPN
-637 KTTASSSKS
+637 RSTARSSET
-646 KRIKE
+646 KRFEE
-651 RTLPSAVPTTKSG
+651 RTLSPSVPTTKNRKRTNNRAKDG
-664 SSHRDRVK
+664 HVGETREQDTNVK
-672 SNAKRD
+672 APASESKKKHTRRTNEKQEKEANPSTRTVPKTKDASKAKVKNKDKKAKAKDTPD
-678 TAKKEAKSD
+678 TALVEATDTESPQPSNIAISDPNSTPQTSTHQDETSRETENNLENIKGSPESTSDACDQETSEKDTEPKLSGLDNSQTKQKS
-687 TAQIGEV
+687 
-694 KKKGGKKASG
+694 KSG
-704 NKTADT
+704 N
-710 PTLKERAKS
+710 RSAKNEI
-719 KTPASQK
+719 Q
-726 APEAVTKQRTD
+726 VTIGLDSDSSATT
-737 QNPGL
+737 NP
-742 EKRSVAKTDATDAPE
+742 
-757 EKSNTQKAQT
+757 
-767 TLEIDSP
+767 
-774 TQSEPSETIKNHSS
+774 
-788 RDELEVES
+788 
-796 SNATVTE
+796 
-803 GFPIEDQSRTTPTPT
+803 
-818 ESSEEI
+818 
-824 AASSELDTPQSETLT
+824 
-839 SSSVESD
+839 SD
-846 HVSGNSDLEESSD
+846 CPNVDLEPKSEIPVSENETTEESI
-859 GTTTDVNANSTDD
+859 
-872 DSTDGKARA
+872 RA
-881 SNDPRIRP
+881 TNDPRIKPKATRP
-889 KENRPS
+889 RPIVT
-895 PVVSQ
+895 P